1 VVEDSVNGRNNDVA
15 GPASRSLALTNMG
28 SIMPKI
34 DSTQRRRPLTT
45 MNWLRNNDPNRPT
58 WTIRQPGAGEPCW
71 ATHARPS
78 VSEEKARSG

>member
-15 GPASRSLALTNMG
+15 GPASRSLALTTWGHNAENF
-28 SIMPKI
+28 
-34 DSTQRRRPLTT
+34 DSTQKKKAIDDDER
-45 MNWLRNNDPNRPT
+45 LRNNDPNRPT